1 MMRARIV
8 DVRFLEM
15 SLLVRIRLN
24 RPCVAGAYYI
34 LLIHSLTPSLPMSTD
49 TIQVSQ
55 TRVYIVRHAE
65 TEENEQKI
73 IQGHLDTILNSEGE
87 RQADLLAKA
96 LKDIPF
102 DVAYSSDL
110 KRATDTAKR
119 ILVHHSGVKVQTHIA
134 IRERVR
140 RGLRYPVCLS
150 LDDN

>member
-1 MMRARIV
+1 M
-8 DVRFLEM
+8 
-15 SLLVRIRLN
+15 
-24 RPCVAGAYYI
+24 P
-34 LLIHSLTPSLPMSTD
+34 TD

-65 TEENEQKI
+65 TEDNNQKI

-87 RQADLLAKA
+87 RQADLVAIA

-102 DVAYSSDL
+102 DAAYSSDL

-119 ILVHHSGVKVQTHIA
+119 ILVHHSGVEVQTHIA

-140 RGLRYPVCLS
+140 RELRYFCRSNKRGRNSTWGTYKVAS
-150 LDDN
+150 GRKTVDRS

>member
-1 MMRARIV
+1 MLGSGEERTRP
-8 DVRFLEM
+8 
-15 SLLVRIRLN
+15 IRLN
-24 RPCVAGAYYI
+24 RPYVSLALI
-34 LLIHSLTPSLPMSTD
+34 LFLSSTLTPLPPMPTD

-65 TEENEQKI
+65 TEENKQKI

-87 RQADLLAKA
+87 RQADLVAKA

-102 DVAYSSDL
+102 DVAYSSNL

-119 ILVHHSGVKVQTHIA
+119 ILVNHSGVEVQTHIA

-140 RGLRYPVCLS
+140 REQRHPVLS
-150 LDDN
+150 VN